1 MTDKPQWTGTTE
13 ILKSGNIPRYDYA
26 EMAAKAMA
34 ALAHYNELCTR
45 ERGEVVQ
52 FDDVNRDTAQ
62 KALQGAKDA
71 GRQNLSAS
79 EVYTILDAYRI
90 PAAKW
95 RLTNTPEEAAKAAEE
110 IGLPVVLK
118 ADSEAIVHKSDVG
131 GVKVNLQDANAV
143 KSAAQE
149 MVKKFGAKGLRFF
162 VQEFMPAGREVIIGA
177 KAEAGLGHTVMFGLG
192 GVMVELMKDVSF
204 ELTPIAPGEAKEML
218 TSIKSYPLLS
228 GFRGQEGVD
237 QQKLI
242 EVIQRVS
249 QLVTD
254 LPMIQEMDLNPIIA
268 YKDRAFAVDA
278 RILI

>member
-1 MTDKPQWTGTTE
+1 
-13 ILKSGNIPRYDYA
+13 
-26 EMAAKAMA
+26 
-34 ALAHYNELCTR
+34 
-45 ERGEVVQ
+45 
-52 FDDVNRDTAQ
+52 
-62 KALQGAKDA
+62 
-71 GRQNLSAS
+71 
-79 EVYTILDAYRI
+79 
-90 PAAKW
+90 
-95 RLTNTPEEAAKAAEE
+95 
-110 IGLPVVLK
+110 VLK
-118 ADSEAIVHKSDVG
+118 ADSEEIVHKSDVG
-131 GVKVNLQDANAV
+131 GVKVNLQDAEAV
-143 KSAAQE
+143 KTAAQE
-149 MVKKFGAKGLRFF
+149 MVDKFGAKGLKFF
-162 VQEFMPAGREVIIGA
+162 VQEFMPGGKEVIIGA
-177 KAEAGLGHTVMFGLG
+177 KAEQGLGHTVMFGLG

-204 ELTPIAPGEAKEML
+204 ELTPIASGEAKEML